1 VIFINDMDDTVEHLT
16 SILRKFA
23 DDTKLGKKVRT
34 DKERQELQEALDKLC
49 HWADRWGMEFNVSKC
64 KVMHMG
70 HSNQKHDYYMNG
82 QQLEKSEEERDIG
95 VMITSNLKPSAQC
108 AKAARR
114 LRESW
119 DRSPGHSTTGTD
131 MCLCGCTSSMSGHTW
146 SSPPRH
152 GPPGQRRTSPAWRKC
167 SSVQ

>member
-1 VIFINDMDDTVEHLT
+1 MGPLLFVISNDMDDTVEHLT

-34 DKERQELQEALDKLC
+34 DRVRQELQEALDKLC

-95 VMITSNLKPSAQC
+95 
-108 AKAARR
+108 AK
-114 LRESW
+114 L
-119 DRSPGHSTTGTD
+119 
-131 MCLCGCTSSMSGHTW
+131 
-146 SSPPRH
+146 
-152 GPPGQRRTSPAWRKC
+152 
-167 SSVQ
+167 